1 MNGLTRRRFVRNSA
15 GAAAGI
21 TAIGAMT
28 ASRADASASATHT
41 EPVVAYLKNPST
53 GEISIMHGDRE
64 TVIHDRALA
73 GRIARAAR

>member
-1 MNGLTRRRFVRNSA
+1 MNELTRRRFVRTSA

-28 ASRADASASATHT
+28 ASRADADAAAAHT
-41 EPVVAYLKNPST
+41 EPVVAYLKDPST

-64 TVIHDRALA
+64 SVIHDRALA
-73 GRIARAAR
+73 GRLARAAR